1 MKYPILLAL
10 LFSALLFSCKKEKV
24 KATDPEAIFELHLQ
38 PYYGNQ
44 LFQLDSAC
52 ILPNGQL
59 VKISNIRFYASNC
72 LFSNGINIKTTLYN
86 LRENG
91 TKLFSTNQDISTS
104 ASVNFYF
111 GIDSLTNHSDPS
123 VYGLDDPLNI
133 LNANDM
139 HWSWNPGYI
148 FLVVQGI
155 ADTTGSGAMF
165 NQPVLFHIGKDYNY
179 RLISAENLQWNTEI
193 TGSGNKLTKAVLCLE
208 VNKLFENIDLKTQNM
223 CHSDVDEQ
231 VLSLQIGAAFVS
243 GIKKCD
249 E

>member
-1 MKYPILLAL
+1 MKYSILLVL
-10 LFSALLFSCKKEKV
+10 LSFALLFSCKKEKI
-24 KATDPEAIFELHLQ
+24 KATDPEVIFELHLQ
-38 PYYGNQ
+38 PYYGEQ
-44 LFQLDSAC
+44 PFQLDSAY

-59 VKISNIRFYASNC
+59 VKISNIRFYASNYS
-72 LFSNGINIKTTLYN
+72 FSNGMNIKTTLYN
-86 LRENG
+86 LKENG
-91 TKLFSTNQDISTS
+91 TTLLSTHQDISAA

-111 GIDSLTNHSDPS
+111 GIDSVTNHSDPS

-155 ADTTGSGAMF
+155 GDTTGTGTLF

-179 RLISAENLQWNTEI
+179 RLISAENLQWSIGI
-193 TGSGNKLTKAVLCLE
+193 TSSGNKLIKAVLCLKMNE
-208 VNKLFENIDLKTQNM
+208 LFENINLKTQNM
-223 CHSDVDEQ
+223 CHSDVEEQ
-231 VLSLQIGAAFVS
+231 ALSLQIGTAFVS